1 MYVWNLPLNTG
12 FLSAIF
18 NQPMSFPI
26 LSVKLPQLLLK
37 NFFKIPE
44 LKDAINGN
52 LTEEQVEK
60 IKIIKKHFDFVTS
73 LKDDLQKIIFNL
85 VFNFKNEINLIP
97 TVPGFKNPLSAIS
110 VISEIGTNMDV
121 FPTSKHL
128 CS

>member
-1 MYVWNLPLNTG
+1 MYAWNLPVNTG

-44 LKDAINGN
+44 LKDD

-85 VFNFKNEINLIP
+85 AFNFKNEINLIL

>member
-1 MYVWNLPLNTG
+1 M
-12 FLSAIF
+12 
-18 NQPMSFPI
+18 
-26 LSVKLPQLLLK
+26 K